1 MVHAEMAVRNE
12 EPVSF
17 QELIELVFWF
27 STTQRDIGRES
38 LKIFFMRQ
46 DNAFKC
52 EERGDHHETSRFI
65 SGEKY

>member
-38 LKIFFMRQ
+38 LKIFIYEVGQCIQM
-46 DNAFKC
+46 
-52 EERGDHHETSRFI
+52 
-65 SGEKY
+65 